1 MNLNP
6 SKTKLMHPLMPS
18 ISISVQ
24 YFQNVVPIFCDGY
37 LILGKILIS
46 VNIYFIIFGATT
58 FIVRHRHGAEQCTS
72 CHQSIKILKIIFS

>member
-18 ISISVQ
+18 IAISVQ

-37 LILGKILIS
+37 LILGKMLI
-46 VNIYFIIFGATT
+46 VRNIY
-58 FIVRHRHGAEQCTS
+58 
-72 CHQSIKILKIIFS
+72 CHNPD